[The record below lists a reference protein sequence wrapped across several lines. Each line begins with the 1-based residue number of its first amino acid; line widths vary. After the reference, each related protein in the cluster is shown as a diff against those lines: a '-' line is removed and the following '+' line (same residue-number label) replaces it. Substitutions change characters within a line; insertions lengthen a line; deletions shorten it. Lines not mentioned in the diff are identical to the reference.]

1 MSIKKCLKKRTVLV
15 TSLVMLL
22 MVVGYLN
29 NQLTKSALRQSS
41 KGYKDHEELQL
52 SELKE
57 EESKDSL
64 ETSTKNIE
72 IVESTEEKKEDK
84 KTDKAKETSNYFAEH
99 RLSREKERSETLERL
114 NKIIEDENTKED
126 VKNNAQSEL
135 IELGGTTEME
145 LFLEG
150 IIKGKGFN
158 DTVVFY
164 NNESTRIVIDK
175 EKLSEQDVMK
185 VLEVVTTETELQ
197 AQDIK
202 IMQKQ

>member
-1 MSIKKCLKKRTVLV
+1 MSIKKCFKKRTVLV

-41 KGYKDHEELQL
+41 RGYKDHEELQL
-52 SELKE
+52 SKLKE
-57 EESKDSL
+57 DENKDSL
-64 ETSTKNIE
+64 EASTKNIE
-72 IVESTEEKKEDK
+72 IVESIEEETGDK
-84 KTDKAKETSNYFAEH
+84 KTKQTKETSNYFVEH

-126 VKNNAQSEL
+126 VRDNAKNEL
-135 IELGGTTEME
+135 IQLGGTSEME
-145 LFLEG
+145 LLLEG

-164 NNESTRIVIDK
+164 NNDSTRIVIDK

-185 VLEVVTTETELQ
+185 VLEVVTTETDLQ

>member
-1 MSIKKCLKKRTVLV
+1 MSIKKCFKKRTVLV

-52 SELKE
+52 SKLKE
-57 EESKDSL
+57 EEGKDSL

-72 IVESTEEKKEDK
+72 VVESTKDKKAEKKDEK
-84 KTDKAKETSNYFAEH
+84 PKENSNYFAEH
-99 RLSREKERSETLERL
+99 RLSRDKERSETLERL
-114 NKIIEDENTKED
+114 NKIIEDENTNED

-135 IELGGTTEME
+135 IALGGTTEME
-145 LFLEG
+145 NLLEG

-164 NNESTRIVIDK
+164 NNDSTRIVIDK

-185 VLEVVTTETELQ
+185 VLEVVTSETELQ
-197 AQDIK
+197 AHDIK
-202 IMQKQ
+202 IMEKQ